1 MISTALLSRVLNHLL
16 DGAGWARLRLHP
28 FAGQSLRLELGPVR
42 LDFTVTAEGGFSPA
56 AAGATP
62 QVCISLA
69 ASPLDLLQGPEN
81 LLQQARV
88 SGNADFAETLNFV
101 FRNLDWDV
109 EAELAPWVG
118 DILAHRLARGGQALK
133 LQLRDNGR
141 RLSDQ
146 VSEYLRDEI
155 NLLTPTDRLHGLA
168 ADLLRLR
175 DDLARLEKRVQHL
188 ERG

>member
-1 MISTALLSRVLNHLL
+1 MISAALLSRVLNHLL
-16 DGAGWARLRLHP
+16 DSAGWARLRLHP

-69 ASPLDLLQGPEN
+69 ASPLDLLQGPES

-101 FRNLDWDV
+101 FRNLEWDV
-109 EAELAPWVG
+109 EAELAPWLG
-118 DILAHRLARGGQALK
+118 DILAHRLVQGGQTLK
-133 LQLRDNGR
+133 QRLQDNGR

-146 VSEYLRDEI
+146 FIEYLRDEAQ
-155 NLLTPTDRLHGLA
+155 LLTATDRLQGLA
-168 ADLLRLR
+168 AELLQLR
-175 DDLARLEKRVQHL
+175 DDLARLEKRVQRL